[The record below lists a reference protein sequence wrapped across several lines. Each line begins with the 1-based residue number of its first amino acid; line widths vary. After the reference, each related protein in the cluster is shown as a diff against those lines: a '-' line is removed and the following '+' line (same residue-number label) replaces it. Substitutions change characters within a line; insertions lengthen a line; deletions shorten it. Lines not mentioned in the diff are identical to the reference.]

1 MTLQEIRREIKTMAM
16 TINTSPGLWSEDARI
31 FTEEAD
37 RNGKLPTPKLS
48 ESQRKIAPE
57 SGNLAVKALLI
68 ASLNETST
76 VCHVYLSRGPAN
88 LIFHAFAQFL
98 NNYARYFHLPIQ
110 LSPLSIIF

>member
-1 MTLQEIRREIKTMAM
+1 M

-76 VCHVYLSRGPAN
+76 VCHVYLSRAGQPHISRICT
-88 LIFHAFAQFL
+88 IFK
-98 NNYARYFHLPIQ
+98 Q
-110 LSPLSIIF
+110 LCTIFSLTYSIVPLSIIF